1 MPHLGQRKFG
11 PIQNLQGKVPFK
23 KEETIMATKKK
34 ATKKAA
40 KKKKK

>member
-1 MPHLGQRKFG
+1 MAVYPTFKGEGSL
-11 PIQNLQGKVPFK
+11 K
-23 KEETIMATKKK
+23 KEEYPMATKKK

>member
-1 MPHLGQRKFG
+1 ML
-11 PIQNLQGKVPFK
+11 NDLQGKVPFK
-23 KEETIMATKKK
+23 EEYQMATKKK

>member
-1 MPHLGQRKFG
+1 LGQNKTLN
-11 PIQNLQGKVPFK
+11 NLQGKVPLQ
-23 KEETIMATKKK
+23 EELQMATKKK